1 MQDELLPSEIEQ
13 VESVS
18 LSSPLPLR
26 IDVLKASLLMV
37 TKLILSLYEPASPS
51 TISKTQSTLSRL
63 QSSPQAWS
71 LARHLLGRP
80 SDKVK
85 FFGALTIIVKLNT
98 ENASLTD
105 SDAIELLVSLLEWYL
120 SALQQKT
127 GLLVVR
133 KLSSALAT
141 YFLYFHR
148 LCSRY
153 VFHLLVCLASNR
165 AWQPGTIDDSV
176 DFNTISDS
184 LEGIHLHAAILVI
197 SNILEDVTRID
208 LNAASNIGLY
218 DSVLANTSDSVTLL
232 AMCMSRDIISPEVK
246 QDALRCLQSWVAFA
260 QKTSARNSY
269 IADSLRPLIGGA
281 INALMVEELYNAA
294 AELLIDVLFNW
305 PSLLIE
311 QHYTMLS
318 NVFDTPWF
326 QSRYEQ
332 LIQGDI
338 DFDSTQLGYVLLAFG
353 EARIQVLIQDEN
365 EQNKDILSR
374 LCGLLAADG
383 YPVAENKIFVP
394 AIEFWSTFTEY
405 VSDMD
410 PESAPASPV
419 TTIAI
424 PYIFQATSHAWK
436 KIIYPPAEEFHSWD
450 SSDRAGF
457 NDARKDVVDL
467 LQAVYVLIG
476 PRLVETFSS
485 LILST
490 LTSSSWMEL
499 ESAIFCLGGLA
510 DCSREDPRCDDFL
523 AAVFSSPLFSV
534 LRSAQKNIPSR
545 VRQTCLALI
554 EQYTEYFERNTH
566 LLPTALS
573 LLFNEVSDHSMAI
586 PASKSI
592 HRLCS
597 SCRSHLYPQM
607 DNLLAEYRN
616 LVATASLDCIS
627 REKIIGALASI
638 SQAIPEDDK
647 RYTACSGLLVFI
659 QDDVQQS
666 MKSVNV
672 TNDGLPPHQ
681 MEIPCSDISPQEHI
695 GLHVALRALRCLA
708 SMGKGLQS
716 PPDFSIDLE
725 AVSLQKVKTP
735 ELIQLQKQVIGIIV
749 EIQNVFT
756 GSSEVTELICSVLRS
771 GFSEN
776 EPGPFVLT
784 PEDIVRFLVGHSKDT
799 PRIGILV
806 SMACS
811 FISSLPPQLLG
822 QYQKILSD
830 VLVWVIGLLKQL
842 SEPETE
848 PELVQNGIDLVSR
861 LLSRSPS
868 TFIRLE
874 PSDAIEFF
882 FLFTLQVVDGKEPL
896 PKAAAAEFWT
906 AFVSVRGDETEL
918 QETFKRAMDTL
929 GPLLTQSLARN
940 IGGNALRSELDR
952 LSEPLRKLVVRYPMA
967 REWLQS
973 SLDHPSFPSHRI
985 TPEQKSLFVKK
996 IISLRGSRA
1005 TNQVVRDFW
1014 LSARGA
1020 NFAYAS

>member
-13 VESVS
+13 VES
-18 LSSPLPLR
+18 
-26 IDVLKASLLMV
+26 
-37 TKLILSLYEPASPS
+37 LILSLYEPASPG
-51 TISKTQSTLSRL
+51 TISKTQATLSRL

-71 LARHLLGRP
+71 LAHHLLGRP
-80 SDKVK
+80 DDKVK

-105 SDAIELLVSLLEWYL
+105 GDAIELLVSLLEWYL
-120 SALQQKT
+120 GALQQKT

-133 KLSSALAT
+133 KLSSALST

-153 VFHLLVCLASNR
+153 IFHLLVCLASNR
-165 AWQPGTIDDSV
+165 AWQPGTIDSSV
-176 DFNTISDS
+176 DFNAISER
-184 LEGIHLHAAILVI
+184 LTGVHLHAAILVI

-208 LNAASNIGLY
+208 LNATSNIGLY
-218 DSVLANTSDSVTLL
+218 DSVLANTSDSVTLI
-232 AMCMSRDIISPEVK
+232 AICMGRDAVSPEVK
-246 QDALRCLQSWVAFA
+246 QDALRSLQSWVSFA

-269 IADSLRPLIGGA
+269 IADSLRPLIGGS
-281 INALMVEELYNAA
+281 INALMVEEMYNAA

-305 PSLLIE
+305 PSLLTE
-311 QHYTMLS
+311 QHYAALS
-318 NVFDTPWF
+318 NIFDTPWF
-326 QSRYEQ
+326 QSRYDQ

-353 EARIQVLIQDEN
+353 EARMQVLIQDEN
-365 EQNKDILSR
+365 DQNKNILSR
-374 LCGLLAADG
+374 LCGLVAADG

-394 AIEFWSTFTEY
+394 AIEFWSAFTES

-410 PESAPASPV
+410 PESSTPSNSMTAP
-419 TTIAI
+419 TI
-424 PYIFQATSHAWK
+424 PFIFQVTSHAWK
-436 KIIYPPAEEFHSWD
+436 KIIYPPADEFHSWD
-450 SSDRAGF
+450 SGDRIGF

-476 PRLVETFSS
+476 PKLIETFSS

-534 LRSAQKNIPSR
+534 LRSAQKNIPAR

-573 LLFNEVSDHSMAI
+573 LLFNEVPDHSMAI

-616 LVATASLDCIS
+616 LVTTTSLDCIS
-627 REKIIGALASI
+627 REKIMGALASI
-638 SQAIPEDDK
+638 AQAIPEDDV
-647 RYTACSGLLVFI
+647 RHSACSGLLGFI
-659 QDDVQQS
+659 QDDVRS
-666 MKSVNV
+666 SLKLANV
-672 TNDGLPPHQ
+672 TNDGAPPQQ
-681 MEIPCSDISPQEHI
+681 MEIPCADISPQEHV
-695 GLHVALRALRCLA
+695 GLHVGLRALRCLA

-725 AVSLQKVKTP
+725 AVSSQKASTATLV
-735 ELIQLQKQVIGIIV
+735 QLQKQVIGIIV
-749 EIQNVFT
+749 EVQNVFN

-776 EPGPFVLT
+776 EPGPFVLS
-784 PEDIVRFLVGHSKDT
+784 PEDIVHFLVGHSKDT
-799 PRIGILV
+799 PRIGIIV

-811 FISSLPPQLLG
+811 FLSSLPPQMLG
-822 QYQKILSD
+822 HYQKILSD

-842 SEPETE
+842 PEPAAE
-848 PELVQNGIDLVSR
+848 PELVQNGVDLVGR
-861 LLSRSPS
+861 LLTRSPS
-868 TFIRLE
+868 TFISLE
-874 PSDAIEFF
+874 PPDAVEFF
-882 FLFTLQVVDGKEPL
+882 FLFTLQVLDGKEPL

-906 AFVSVRGDETEL
+906 VFVGTRGDETEL
-918 QETFKRAMDTL
+918 QETFKRAMDML

-967 REWLQS
+967 REWLQA
-973 SLDHPSFPSHRI
+973 SLDHPSFPSHRV

-996 IISLRGSRA
+996 VISLRGSRA

>member
-13 VESVS
+13 VES
-18 LSSPLPLR
+18 
-26 IDVLKASLLMV
+26 
-37 TKLILSLYEPASPS
+37 LILSLYEPASPS

-71 LARHLLGRP
+71 LAHHLLGRP
-80 SDKVK
+80 DEKVK

-98 ENASLTD
+98 ENASLSD

-120 SALQQKT
+120 GALQQKT

-133 KLSSALAT
+133 KLASALAT
-141 YFLYFHR
+141 YFIYFHR
-148 LCSRY
+148 LCNRY
-153 VFHLLVCLASNR
+153 IFHLLVSLASNR
-165 AWQPGTIDDSV
+165 AWQPGTIDESV
-176 DFNTISDS
+176 DFNAISER
-184 LEGIHLHAAILVI
+184 LTGVHLHAAILVI

-208 LNAASNIGLY
+208 LNAASNVGLY
-218 DSVLANTSDSVTLL
+218 DSVLANTSDSVALI
-232 AMCMSRDIISPEVK
+232 AMCMSRDDVSPEVK
-246 QDALRCLQSWVAFA
+246 QDALRCLQSWVSFA

-269 IADSLRPLIGGA
+269 IADSLRPLIGGS

-305 PSLLIE
+305 PSLLTE
-311 QHYTMLS
+311 HHYTMLA
-318 NVFDTPWF
+318 NIFDTPWF
-326 QSRYEQ
+326 QHRYDQ
-332 LIQGDI
+332 LIQGDV
-338 DFDSTQLGYVLLAFG
+338 DFESTQLGYVLLAFG
-353 EARIQVLIQDEN
+353 EARVEVLIQNDH
-365 EQNKDILSR
+365 EQNKNILSS

-394 AIEFWSTFTEY
+394 AIEFWSTLTES

-410 PESAPASPV
+410 PESTSASSV
-419 TTIAI
+419 TAITI

-436 KIIYPPAEEFHSWD
+436 KIIYPPADEFHSWD
-450 SSDRAGF
+450 SGDRAGF

-467 LQAVYVLIG
+467 LQAVYALIG

-490 LTSSSWMEL
+490 LASSSWLEL

-534 LRSAQKNIPSR
+534 LRSAQKNIPAR
-545 VRQTCLALI
+545 
-554 EQYTEYFERNTH
+554 
-566 LLPTALS
+566 
-573 LLFNEVSDHSMAI
+573 
-586 PASKSI
+586 
-592 HRLCS
+592 
-597 SCRSHLYPQM
+597 
-607 DNLLAEYRN
+607 
-616 LVATASLDCIS
+616 
-627 REKIIGALASI
+627 
-638 SQAIPEDDK
+638 
-647 RYTACSGLLVFI
+647 
-659 QDDVQQS
+659 
-666 MKSVNV
+666 
-672 TNDGLPPHQ
+672 Q
-681 MEIPCSDISPQEHI
+681 MELPCSDILPEEHV

-725 AVSLQKVKTP
+725 TDSNQKAKTP
-735 ELIQLQKQVIGIIV
+735 KLIHIQEQIIRIIV
-749 EIQNVFT
+749 EVQNVYS

-771 GFSEN
+771 GFSES

-799 PRIGILV
+799 PRIGIVV

-811 FISSLPPQLLG
+811 FISSLPPQMLG
-822 QYQKILSD
+822 EYQKILSD
-830 VLVWVIGLLKQL
+830 VLSWVIGLLKQL
-842 SEPETE
+842 PEPGAE

-861 LLSRSPS
+861 LLTRSPS
-868 TFIRLE
+868 AFISLE

-882 FLFTLQVVDGKEPL
+882 FLFTLQVMDGKEPL

-906 AFVSVRGDETEL
+906 AFVGTRGDDTVL

-929 GPLLTQSLARN
+929 GPLLAQSLARN

-952 LSEPLRKLVVRYPMA
+952 LSEPLRKLVVNYPMS

-973 SLDHPSFPSHRI
+973 GLDHPSFPSQRVA
-985 TPEQKSLFVKK
+985 PEQKSLFVKK
-996 IISLRGSRA
+996 VISLRGSRA

-1014 LSARGA
+1014 LTARGA

>member
-1 MQDELLPSEIEQ
+1 MQDDLLPSDVEQ
-13 VESVS
+13 VESS
-18 LSSPLPLR
+18 
-26 IDVLKASLLMV
+26 DVYKAPLLMV

-71 LARHLLGRP
+71 LAHHLLGRP
-80 SDKVK
+80 DEKVK

-98 ENASLTD
+98 ENASLSD

-120 SALQQKT
+120 GTLQQQN

-133 KLSSALAT
+133 KLASALAT
-141 YFLYFHR
+141 YFIYFHR

-153 VFHLLVCLASNR
+153 IFHLLVSLASNR
-165 AWQPGTIDDSV
+165 AWQPGTIDESV
-176 DFNTISDS
+176 DFNAISES
-184 LEGIHLHAAILVI
+184 LTGVHLHAAILVM

-208 LNAASNIGLY
+208 LNAASNVGLY
-218 DSVLANTSDSVTLL
+218 DSVLANTSDSVTLI
-232 AMCMSRDIISPEVK
+232 AMCMGRDDVSPMVK
-246 QDALRCLQSWVAFA
+246 QDALRCLQSWVSFA

-269 IADSLRPLIGGA
+269 IADSLRPLIGGS
-281 INALMVEELYNAA
+281 INALMVEDLYSVA
-294 AELLIDVLFNW
+294 AELFVDVLFNW
-305 PSLLIE
+305 PFLLTE
-311 QHYTMLS
+311 QHYTILA
-318 NVFDTPWF
+318 NIFDTPWF
-326 QSRYEQ
+326 HHRYDQ
-332 LIQGDI
+332 LIQGDG
-338 DFDSTQLGYVLLAFG
+338 DFESTQLGYVLLAFG
-353 EARIQVLIQDEN
+353 EARVEVLIQNDH
-365 EQNKDILSR
+365 EQNKNILSQ

-383 YPVAENKIFVP
+383 YPVAENRIFVP
-394 AIEFWSTFTEY
+394 AIEFWSTLTES

-410 PESAPASPV
+410 PESTSASSV
-419 TTIAI
+419 TAIAV
-424 PYIFQATSHAWK
+424 PYILQATSHAWK
-436 KIIYPPAEEFHSWD
+436 KIIYPPPDEFHSWD
-450 SSDRAGF
+450 SGDRAGF

-467 LQAVYVLIG
+467 LQAVYALVG

-490 LTSSSWMEL
+490 LASSSWLEL

-510 DCSREDPRCDDFL
+510 DCSREDPRCDEYL

-534 LRSAQKNIPSR
+534 LRSAQKSIPAR

-573 LLFNEVSDHSMAI
+573 LLFNEVSEHSMAI
-586 PASKSI
+586 PASRSI

-597 SCRSHLYPQM
+597 SCRSHLHPQM
-607 DNLLAEYRN
+607 SELLAEYRN

-627 REKIIGALASI
+627 REKITGALASI
-638 SQAIPEDDK
+638 AQAIPEEEN
-647 RYTACSGLLVFI
+647 RYIACSGLLDII
-659 QDDVQQS
+659 QGDVQQS
-666 MKSVNV
+666 MKLVNV
-672 TNDGLPPHQ
+672 TNDELLPQQ
-681 MEIPCSDISPQEHI
+681 MALPCSDILPEEHV

-725 AVSLQKVKTP
+725 AESDQKVKTP
-735 ELIQLQKQVIGIIV
+735 KLIQIQEQIIRIIV
-749 EIQNVFT
+749 QVQNVYS

-771 GFSEN
+771 GFSES

-799 PRIGILV
+799 PRIGIV
-806 SMACS
+806 VGMACS
-811 FISSLPPQLLG
+811 FISSLPPQMPG

-830 VLVWVIGLLKQL
+830 VLSWVIGLLKQL
-842 SEPETE
+842 PEPGVE

-861 LLSRSPS
+861 LLTKSPNA
-868 TFIRLE
+868 FISLE

-882 FLFTLQVVDGKEPL
+882 FLFTLQVMDGKEPL
-896 PKAAAAEFWT
+896 PKASAAEFWT
-906 AFVSVRGDETEL
+906 AFVSTRGDDAGL

-952 LSEPLRKLVVRYPMA
+952 LSEPLRKLVVNYPMS
-967 REWLQS
+967 RDWLQS
-973 SLDHPSFPSHRI
+973 SLDHSSFPSQRV

-996 IISLRGSRA
+996 VISLRGTRA

-1014 LSARGA
+1014 LTARGA

>member
-13 VESVS
+13 VES
-18 LSSPLPLR
+18 
-26 IDVLKASLLMV
+26 
-37 TKLILSLYEPASPS
+37 LILSLYEPASPS

-71 LARHLLGRP
+71 LAHHLLGRP
-80 SDKVK
+80 DEKVK

-98 ENASLTD
+98 ENASLSD

-120 SALQQKT
+120 GALQQKT

-133 KLSSALAT
+133 KLASALAT
-141 YFLYFHR
+141 YFIYFHR

-153 VFHLLVCLASNR
+153 IFHLLVSLASNR
-165 AWQPGTIDDSV
+165 AWQPGTIDESV
-176 DFNTISDS
+176 DFNAISER
-184 LEGIHLHAAILVI
+184 LTGVHLHAAILVI

-208 LNAASNIGLY
+208 LNAASNVGLY
-218 DSVLANTSDSVTLL
+218 DSVLANTSDSVALI
-232 AMCMSRDIISPEVK
+232 AMCMSRDDVSPEVK
-246 QDALRCLQSWVAFA
+246 QDALRCLQSWVSFA

-269 IADSLRPLIGGA
+269 IADSLRPLIGGS

-305 PSLLIE
+305 PSLLTE
-311 QHYTMLS
+311 HHYTMLA
-318 NVFDTPWF
+318 NIFDTPWF
-326 QSRYEQ
+326 QHRYDQ

-338 DFDSTQLGYVLLAFG
+338 DFESTQLGYVLLAFG
-353 EARIQVLIQDEN
+353 EARVEVLIQNDH
-365 EQNKDILSR
+365 EQNKNILSR

-394 AIEFWSTFTEY
+394 AIEFWSTLTES

-410 PESAPASPV
+410 PESTSASSV
-419 TTIAI
+419 TAITI

-436 KIIYPPAEEFHSWD
+436 KIIYPPADEFHSWD
-450 SSDRAGF
+450 SGDRAGF

-467 LQAVYVLIG
+467 LQAVYALIG

-485 LILST
+485 LTLST
-490 LTSSSWMEL
+490 LASSSWLEL

-534 LRSAQKNIPSR
+534 LRSAQKNIPAR
-545 VRQTCLALI
+545 VRQTCLTLI

-573 LLFNEVSDHSMAI
+573 LLFNEVSEHSMAI

-597 SCRSHLYPQM
+597 SCRSHLHPQM
-607 DNLLAEYRN
+607 EGLLAEYRN

-627 REKIIGALASI
+627 REKIVGALASI
-638 SQAIPEDDK
+638 AQAIPEDEK
-647 RYTACSGLLVFI
+647 RYIACSGLLDII
-659 QDDVQQS
+659 QGDVQQS
-666 MKSVNV
+666 MKLVNV
-672 TNDGLPPHQ
+672 TNDEILPQQ
-681 MEIPCSDISPQEHI
+681 MELPCSDILPEEHV
-695 GLHVALRALRCLA
+695 GLHVTLRALRCLA

-725 AVSLQKVKTP
+725 TDSNQKAKTP
-735 ELIQLQKQVIGIIV
+735 KLIHIQEQIIRIIV
-749 EIQNVFT
+749 EVQNVYS

-771 GFSEN
+771 GFSES

-799 PRIGILV
+799 PRIGIVV

-811 FISSLPPQLLG
+811 FISSLPPQMLG
-822 QYQKILSD
+822 EYQKILSD
-830 VLVWVIGLLKQL
+830 VLSWVIGLLKQL
-842 SEPETE
+842 PEPGAE

-861 LLSRSPS
+861 LLTRSPS
-868 TFIRLE
+868 AFISLE

-882 FLFTLQVVDGKEPL
+882 FLFTLQVMDGKEPL

-906 AFVSVRGDETEL
+906 AFVGTRGDDTVL

-952 LSEPLRKLVVRYPMA
+952 LSEPLRKLVINYPMS

-973 SLDHPSFPSHRI
+973 SLDHPSFPSQRVA
-985 TPEQKSLFVKK
+985 PEQKSLFVKK
-996 IISLRGSRA
+996 VISLRGSRA

-1014 LSARGA
+1014 LTARGA